1 MSYLVKDY
9 MTKKVNTIKAEATTK
24 EAAEFMA
31 VDENQEGYV
40 IVLKAGKPV
49 GIVTERDLVT
59 KVLAKDVDP
68 SKIMVS
74 DIMSTPLV
82 TVDPDE
88 DLLTASKLMGEH
100 NVRKLVVVRDEI
112 VYGIISAKDIAQRCG
127 NYVDKTIRDIVRW
140 TAPLGF

>member
-9 MTKKVNTIKAEATTK
+9 MTKKVNTLKAEATTK

-31 VDENQEGYV
+31 ADENQEGYV

-49 GIVTERDLVT
+49 GIVTERDLVNQ
-59 KVLAKDVDP
+59 VLAKDVDA
-68 SKIMVS
+68 SKTMVS
-74 DIMSTPLV
+74 DIMSAPLV
-82 TVDPDE
+82 TIDPDE

-100 NVRKLVVVRDEI
+100 NVRKLIVVRDEI

-127 NYVDKTIRDIVRW
+127 NYVDRTIRDIVRW